1 LEILN
6 SIIISFPMEIK
17 NKFVSRLEG
26 YVNQDLLQENKG
38 KLSRSFVIGKK
49 SKIVSLVKQYQRAN
63 FKKEESKVFLGVN

>member
-1 LEILN
+1 
-6 SIIISFPMEIK
+6 MEIK

-26 YVNQDLLQENKG
+26 YVNQDLLQESKG

-63 FKKEESKVFLGVN
+63 FKKEESKVFLRVY